1 MIAPKAGRIITMNP
15 TKTAAALAL
24 IALVLGTAQAPA
36 LAGPATSA
44 WGTMGANGSSTLAIN
59 SALLH
64 KTEGDNAQIQTIGR
78 DVTSMYRSVTS
89 CGYCVYNQINGDS
102 NSINGNTITGS
113 NSGQTTATGTFKN

>member
-1 MIAPKAGRIITMNP
+1 MNP
-15 TKTAAALAL
+15 TKTTTALAALAL
-24 IALVLGTAQAPA
+24 MVATPA
-36 LAGPATSA
+36 LAGPATNA
-44 WGTMGANGSSTLAIN
+44 WGTMGSGGSSAQALN

-64 KTEGDNAQIQTIGR
+64 KTEGENAQIQTIGK

>member
-1 MIAPKAGRIITMNP
+1 MTRTTTTTLAAIAILLGS
-15 TKTAAALAL
+15 AAA
-24 IALVLGTAQAPA
+24 PA
-36 LAGPATSA
+36 FAGPATSA
-44 WGTMGANGSSTLAIN
+44 WGTMGSNGSSGPAIN

-64 KTEGDNAQIQTIGR
+64 KTEGETAQIQTIGK

-102 NSINGNTITGS
+102 NSINGNTISGS

>member
-1 MIAPKAGRIITMNP
+1 MTP
-15 TKTAAALAL
+15 TRTAAALAA
-24 IALVLGTAQAPA
+24 IALMLGTAQAPA

-44 WGTMGANGSSTLAIN
+44 WGTMGTGGSSAQALN

-64 KTEGDNAQIQTIGR
+64 KTEGENAQVQTIGK

-102 NSINGNTITGS
+102 NSINGNTISGT
-113 NSGQTTATGTFKN
+113 NSGQISATGSFKN

>member
-1 MIAPKAGRIITMNP
+1 MNP
-15 TKTAAALAL
+15 TKIAATLSAF
-24 IALVLGTAQAPA
+24 ALVLATAQAPA
-36 LAGPATSA
+36 LAGPATNA
-44 WGTMGANGSSTLAIN
+44 WGTMGSGGASAQALN

-64 KTEGDNAQIQTIGR
+64 KTEGENAQIQTIGK

-102 NSINGNTITGS
+102 NSINGNTINGS

>member
-1 MIAPKAGRIITMNP
+1 MSPSRTLSTIV
-15 TKTAAALAL
+15 ALAL
-24 IALVLGTAQAPA
+24 VLSTGAAPA
-36 LAGPATSA
+36 FAGPATSA
-44 WGTMGANGSSTLAIN
+44 WGTMGSNGSSTQAIN

-64 KTEGDNAQIQTIGR
+64 KTEGENAQVQTIGK

-102 NSINGNTITGS
+102 NSINGNTISGS